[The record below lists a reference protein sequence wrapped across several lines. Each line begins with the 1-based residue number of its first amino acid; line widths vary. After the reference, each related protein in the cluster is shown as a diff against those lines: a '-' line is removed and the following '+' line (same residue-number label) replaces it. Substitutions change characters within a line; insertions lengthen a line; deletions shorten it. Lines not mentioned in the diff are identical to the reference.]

1 MLASVGCYTLTLLK
15 LIKNMTESYILGGI
29 VVIMLILMA
38 IFIKIAERNEIEK
51 RKEENK
57 EE

>member
-1 MLASVGCYTLTLLK
+1 
-15 LIKNMTESYILGGI
+15 MTESYILGGI